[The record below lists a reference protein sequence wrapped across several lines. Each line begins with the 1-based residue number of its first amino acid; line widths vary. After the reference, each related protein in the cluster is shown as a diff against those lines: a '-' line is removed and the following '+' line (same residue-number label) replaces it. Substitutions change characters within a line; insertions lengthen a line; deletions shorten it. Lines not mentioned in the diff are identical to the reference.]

1 MNTNGLSFGFIS
13 FAEDHA
19 MRTLRSLIASLAVFT
34 GIALFTGCGAEPGR
48 TIVTQGASAE
58 AVMGTALQSG
68 EYMLY
73 TAASP
78 IPTETV
84 RLKEGDQ
91 LGFRRADDGH
101 LVAVASAQSFDL
113 PKGTAQA
120 SWKLEEK

>member
-1 MNTNGLSFGFIS
+1 M
-13 FAEDHA
+13 
-19 MRTLRSLIASLAVFT
+19 MRTLRALIASLAVFT
-34 GIALFTGCGAEPGR
+34 GIAVFTGCGAQPGR
-48 TIVTQGASAE
+48 TIITQGANAE
-58 AVMGTALQSG
+58 PVMGTAPQAG

-78 IPTETV
+78 NPTATV

-101 LVAVASAQSFDL
+101 LVAVASGQSFDL

-120 SWKLEEK
+120 YWKLEEK